1 MTTPPKRRS
10 SQTHSSNHFY
20 LFKILS
26 KRVCHFAGILPVCS
40 VAMANSA
47 VSDTNGK
54 LGIAHG
60 SLDSES
66 ITSLEGSIAWPI
78 QDHFG
83 FQLDALYS
91 NVSRQPFGFGQ
102 TDDVHVG
109 GLGAHYFLR
118 DSETALVGLQAG
130 YVMGSPADSWEFGIE
145 AERYFKSFTL
155 GGKVGLASVQFDSS
169 AAPLEKDQDAFYF
182 QLYWGFYPTDDLW
195 VAPNI
200 EHRFG
205 NTYYGLEIE
214 YELPVSGLSIFANAM
229 QGENDYQ
236 HAQIGMR
243 YYFDTDKPLKL
254 RHRESDPKNQL
265 HSIQYGV
272 AAYQAEN
279 RRKFQNSQNQSG
291 GGGSLGGSGAIGGN
305 TNGGTVIGPGSGPGP
320 VTFSGDAPILGNSGG
335 TVENWTLNSDAGTNL
350 EFGNI
355 LIAPWPAL

>member
-1 MTTPPKRRS
+1 MNTLSQHHTRRKS
-10 SQTHSSNHFY
+10 PLPLITKKYGVWSGY
-20 LFKILS
+20 
-26 KRVCHFAGILPVCS
+26 FAGILLTFE

-47 VSDTNGK
+47 VSDINGK
-54 LGIAHG
+54 MGVMHG

-91 NVSRQPFGFGQ
+91 NVNRQPFGFGQ

-109 GLGAHYFLR
+109 GLGAHYFWR

-145 AERYFKSFTL
+145 AERYFESLTL
-155 GGKVGLASVQFDSS
+155 GGKVGMASVQFDSS
-169 AAPLEKDQDAFYF
+169 AAPFERDKDAFYF
-182 QLYWGFYPTDDLW
+182 QLYLGFYPIDDLW
-195 VAPNI
+195 IAPNI

-254 RHRESDPKNQL
+254 RHRESDPKIQL

-279 RRKFQNSQNQSG
+279 RKKFQNSQNQSG
-291 GGGSLGGSGAIGGN
+291 GGASLGGSGTIGGN
-305 TNGGTVIGPGSGPGP
+305 TNGGTVIGPGNSPGALTVSNDP
-320 VTFSGDAPILGNSGG
+320 PIFVNPLGNL
-335 TVENWTLNSDAGTNL
+335 ENWNLNFDTGINL
-350 EFGNI
+350 GFGNI
-355 LIAPWPAL
+355 LIAPWPAQ